1 MKIHFLCPQMTY
13 NRDLFLNEKSKQL
26 ISGSTRMSGNWE
38 DGDEVRRAHRRNPAS
53 KQCSV
58 QRKTI
63 YKYRVTIFD
72 RILVLLDM
80 ELIPSIVSTFSEMIF
95 YTKLPCICTVQET
108 TKGRCFPY
116 PGDERHENK
125 ICTRLRVASSRTI
138 DERLNSKNINSLGMK
153 NYFQLFVHESL
164 CKVIRE

>member
-38 DGDEVRRAHRRNPAS
+38 DGDKVRRAHRRNPAR
-53 KQCSV
+53 KQCSL

-63 YKYRVTIFD
+63 YKYRVTLFD

-80 ELIPSIVSTFSEMIF
+80 ELIPSIVSTFSVMIF

-116 PGDERHENK
+116 LGDERHENR
-125 ICTRLRVASSRTI
+125 ICTRLRVASSRMI
-138 DERLNSKNINSLGMK
+138 GEKLNSENINSLGMK
-153 NYFQLFVHESL
+153 NYFQLFVHEL
-164 CKVIRE
+164 